1 MPENWLGHW
10 PRKLAGELA
19 RKLAWKI
26 CPEIGTENE
35 LENGPKIIQKKC
47 WKMAREFTKK
57 QPNGKTQIRKMAR
70 HAQPW
75 RAITIQSRLWPAM
88 ASHGCPLLP
97 RPWDIRTQHHPRPPN
112 DPTPPKTRGHLGTHG
127 HQKPAK
133 FA

>member
-26 CPEIGTENE
+26 RPEIGTENE

-57 QPNGKTQIRKMAR
+57 QPNGKHK
-70 HAQPW
+70 
-75 RAITIQSRLWPAM
+75 LEKWPGM
-88 ASHGCPLLP
+88 PSHGGP
-97 RPWDIRTQHHPRPPN
+97 
-112 DPTPPKTRGHLGTHG
+112 
-127 HQKPAK
+127 
-133 FA
+133 